1 MMQLTEVL
9 DMTSVLPSSL
19 SAGSLVN
26 WLVGG
31 MVAVIGFTLMQST
44 LSPALKEIVEKKE

>member
-1 MMQLTEVL
+1 
-9 DMTSVLPSSL
+9 MTSVLPTSL

-26 WLVGG
+26 WIVGG

-44 LSPALKEIVEKKE
+44 LAPALKEIVEKKE